1 MKSTTKMRELREKGE
16 GDLTLRERE
25 LAEQLF
31 ALRLQKVTGQLEKPS
46 KIRGAKRELARVLTV
61 RSELRR
67 GEPVTTKATAEPK
80 PKPTPKAAVAP
91 AAKAAAKSRTKSGT
105 KSDTK
110 SGAKGDAKS
119 GAKAKKEG
127 AGR

>member
-46 KIRGAKRELARVLTV
+46 KIRSAKRELARVLTV

-67 GEPVTTKATAEPK
+67 GVPVTTKAAAEPK
-80 PKPTPKAAVAP
+80 PAAAP
-91 AAKAAAKSRTKSGT
+91 PAKAETKSRAKSRTESAT
-105 KSDTK
+105 K
-110 SGAKGDAKS
+110 G